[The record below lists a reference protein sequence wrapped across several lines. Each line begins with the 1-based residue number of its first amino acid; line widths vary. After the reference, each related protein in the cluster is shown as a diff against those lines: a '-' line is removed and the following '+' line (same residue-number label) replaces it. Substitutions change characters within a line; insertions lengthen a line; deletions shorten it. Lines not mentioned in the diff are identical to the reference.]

1 MTIPENAPQDP
12 PKNSA
17 VSDSKVTKEETGVAA
32 TGTEEETPAEDAP
45 KPRNLEW
52 MQQTLE
58 WGTRALPGKHGLTL
72 RAINVG
78 LYGEVPD
85 KSTIMNRMPRGA
97 YPISGSPRL
106 ELYAVSEKAELWADN
121 AVDLYEEA
129 IQRRWM
135 AHVDV
140 PWDTIKP
147 LPEDV
152 ELAMCQ
158 ICTELSQQAGIE
170 IDVLGQWMYKMNN
183 VYHEV
188 KTFLASEL
196 YDSARHFDVFRRRA
210 LANGGNLGLESPG
223 QINRRLLESRAGW
236 TETALL
242 LYILRGTF
250 TLILCRYGEAYAH
263 NPAEKYMFRRCMEDK
278 ARHIAYGMAHVKYAC
293 DEKGEDYALGLS
305 KVMRG
310 AEGDQAREMKD
321 PVLWE
326 ALAIVFGGGVPHMAK
341 GMETV
346 KVLQKQYIEQ
356 YLARMRWIG
365 IDKNAENMGPGLADY
380 LGIEEPAPAGG

>member
-1 MTIPENAPQDP
+1 MTTPESSKQNPPQDP
-12 PKNSA
+12 D
-17 VSDSKVTKEETGVAA
+17 VERGVAA
-32 TGTEEETPAEDAP
+32 DGTPEEAPAEDAP
-45 KPRNLEW
+45 KPRDLGW
-52 MQQTLE
+52 MKHTLE
-58 WGTRALPGKHGLTL
+58 WGTRVLPGKHGLTM

-78 LYGEVPD
+78 LYGEVPE
-85 KSTIMNRMPRGA
+85 KSTIMNRMPRGS
-97 YPISGSPRL
+97 YPVPGSPRL
-106 ELYAVSEKAELWADN
+106 DLYAVSEKAELWSDN

-140 PWDTIKP
+140 PWETIAP

-152 ELAMCQ
+152 ELAMGQ

-170 IDVLGQWMYKMNN
+170 IDVLGQWMHRMNN

-210 LANGGNLGLESPG
+210 LANGGNVGLESPG

-250 TLILCRYGEAYAH
+250 TLLIYRYGEAYAH
-263 NPAEKYMFRRCMEDK
+263 NPAEKYMFRRCLEDK
-278 ARHIAYGMAHVKYAC
+278 ARHIAYGMAHLKYAC

-305 KVMRG
+305 RVMGG

-326 ALAIVFGGGVPHMAK
+326 ALAIIFGGGVRHMAK

-356 YLARMRWIG
+356 YLARMQWIG
-365 IDKNAENMGPGLADY
+365 IDKNAENIGPGLAEY
-380 LGIEEPAPAGG
+380 LGVEETAPAGG

>member
-1 MTIPENAPQDP
+1 MTA
-12 PKNSA
+12 PKNTPQEPPI
-17 VSDSKVTKEETGVAA
+17 DSEEEKGATA
-32 TGTEEETPAEDAP
+32 TGAEAETPTEEAP
-45 KPRNLEW
+45 KPRDLEW
-52 MQQTLE
+52 MKQTLE
-58 WGTRALPGKHGLTL
+58 WGIRALPGKHGLTM
-72 RAINVG
+72 RAINLG
-78 LYGEVPD
+78 IYGEIPE

-97 YPISGSPRL
+97 YPIAGSPRL
-106 ELYAVSEKAELWADN
+106 DLYAVSEKAELWSDN

-135 AHVDV
+135 GHVDV
-140 PWDTIKP
+140 PWDTITP

-158 ICTELSQQAGIE
+158 ICTELSQRAGIE
-170 IDVLGQWMYKMNN
+170 IDVLGQWMHKMNN

-188 KTFLASEL
+188 KTYLASQL

-210 LANGGNLGLESPG
+210 LSNGGNLGLESPG

-250 TLILCRYGEAYAH
+250 TLVLCRYGEAYAH
-263 NPAEKYMFRRCMEDK
+263 NPAEKYMFRRSMEDK
-278 ARHIAYGMAHVKYAC
+278 ARHLAYGMAHVKYAC

-305 KVMRG
+305 RVMRG
-310 AEGDQAREMKD
+310 AEGDQAKEMRD

-326 ALAIVFGGGVPHMAK
+326 ALAIVFGGGVGHMAE

-356 YLARMRWIG
+356 YLARMQWIG

>member
-1 MTIPENAPQDP
+1 MTSPKNAPENSQPNSEEEGIAGAEAP
-12 PKNSA
+12 
-17 VSDSKVTKEETGVAA
+17 
-32 TGTEEETPAEDAP
+32 EETPAEDAP
-45 KPRNLEW
+45 AEDTPAPRNLEW
-52 MQQTLE
+52 MEQTLE
-58 WGTRALPGKHGLTL
+58 WGTRALPGKHGLTMQN
-72 RAINVG
+72 INVG
-78 LYGEVPD
+78 IYGEVPER
-85 KSTIMNRMPRGA
+85 STVMNRMPRGA
-97 YPISGSPRL
+97 YPVPGSPRL
-106 ELYAVSEKAELWADN
+106 ELYAVNEKAELWSDN
-121 AVDLYEEA
+121 AADLYEEA

-135 AHVDV
+135 VHVDV
-140 PWDTIKP
+140 PWDTITP

-158 ICTELSQQAGIE
+158 LCTELSQQAAIE
-170 IDVLGQWMYKMNN
+170 IDVLGQWLHRMNN
-183 VYHEV
+183 IYTEV

-196 YDSARHFDVFRRRA
+196 FDAARDFDVFRRRA
-210 LANGGNLGLESPG
+210 LINGGALGLESPG

-250 TLILCRYGEAYAH
+250 TLLLCRYGEAYAH

-278 ARHIAYGMAHVKYAC
+278 ARHIAYGMSHLKYAC

-305 KVMRG
+305 RVMRG
-310 AEGDQAREMKD
+310 SEGDLAREMKD

-326 ALAIVFGGGVPHMAK
+326 AMAIVFGGGVRHMTE

-365 IDKNAENMGPGLADY
+365 VDKNIENMAPELAAF
-380 LGIEEPAPAGG
+380 LGVEETTPAGG

>member
-1 MTIPENAPQDP
+1 MTTPENSPQD
-12 PKNSA
+12 SQL
-17 VSDSKVTKEETGVAA
+17 DSQEEKGVAA
-32 TGTEEETPAEDAP
+32 AGTEEETPAEDAP
-45 KPRNLEW
+45 QPRNLEW
-52 MQQTLE
+52 MEHTLE
-58 WGTRALPGKHGLTL
+58 WGTKVLPGKHGLTMQS
-72 RAINVG
+72 INVG

-85 KSTIMNRMPRGA
+85 KSTVMHRMPRGS
-97 YPISGSPRL
+97 YPVPGSPRL

-121 AVDLYEEA
+121 SADLYEEA

-140 PWDTIKP
+140 PWDTITP

-158 ICTELSQQAGIE
+158 VCTELSQQAGIE
-170 IDVLGQWMYKMNN
+170 TDVLGQWMHRMNN
-183 VYHEV
+183 IYHEV

-196 YDSARHFDVFRRRA
+196 FDSARHFDVFRRRA
-210 LANGGNLGLESPG
+210 LANRGTLGLESPG

-250 TLILCRYGEAYAH
+250 TLLLYRYGEAYAH
-263 NPAEKYMFRRCMEDK
+263 NPAEKYMFRRCLEDK
-278 ARHIAYGMAHVKYAC
+278 ARHVAYGMAHIKYAC
-293 DEKGEDYALGLS
+293 DEKGQDYALGLS
-305 KVMRG
+305 RVMRG
-310 AEGDQAREMKD
+310 AEGDLAREMKD

-326 ALAIVFGGGVPHMAK
+326 ALAIVFGGGVGHMAK

-346 KVLQKQYIEQ
+346 KALQKQYIEQ
-356 YLARMRWIG
+356 YLARMQWIG
-365 IDKNAENMGPGLADY
+365 VDKNAENMAPDLATY
-380 LGIEEPAPAGG
+380 LGVEETAPAGG

>member
-1 MTIPENAPQDP
+1 MTIPEKAPQDSGRDSEEE
-12 PKNSA
+12 KTAA
-17 VSDSKVTKEETGVAA
+17 V
-32 TGTEEETPAEDAP
+32 GTEEDTPAEDAP

-52 MQQTLE
+52 MEQTLE
-58 WGTRALPGKHGLTL
+58 WGTKAIPGKHGLTM

-78 LYGEVPD
+78 LYGEVPE
-85 KSTIMNRMPRGA
+85 KSTVMNRMPRGA
-97 YPISGSPRL
+97 YPVPGAPRL
-106 ELYAVSEKAELWADN
+106 DLYAVSEKAELWSDN

-140 PWDTIKP
+140 PWDTIAP

-158 ICTELSQQAGIE
+158 LCTELSQQAGIE
-170 IDVLGQWMYKMNN
+170 IDVLGQWLHKMNN
-183 VYHEV
+183 IYTEV

-196 YDSARHFDVFRRRA
+196 FDAARDFDVFRRRA
-210 LANGGNLGLESPG
+210 LFNGGTLGLESPG

-250 TLILCRYGEAYAH
+250 TLLLCRYGEAYAH
-263 NPAEKYMFRRCMEDK
+263 NPAEKYIFRRCMEDK
-278 ARHIAYGMAHVKYAC
+278 SRHIAYGMAHIKYAC
-293 DEKGEDYALGLS
+293 DEKDADFALGLS
-305 KVMRG
+305 RVMRG

-326 ALAIVFGGGVPHMAK
+326 ALAIVFGGGVRHMAE

-356 YLARMRWIG
+356 YLARMQWMG
-365 IDKNAENMGPGLADY
+365 VDKDAENMAPELAAF
-380 LGIEEPAPAGG
+380 LGIEETVPAGD

>member
-1 MTIPENAPQDP
+1 MTIPEKP
-12 PKNSA
+12 PKSSN
-17 VSDSKVTKEETGVAA
+17 EEKGVAA
-32 TGTEEETPAEDAP
+32 AGTGEEKPAEDAP

-58 WGTRALPGKHGLTL
+58 WGTRAQPGKHGLTM

-78 LYGEVPD
+78 IYGEVPE
-85 KSTIMNRMPRGA
+85 KSTVMDRMPRGA
-97 YPISGSPRL
+97 YPIPGSPRL
-106 ELYAVSEKAELWADN
+106 DLYAVSDKVELWSDH

-135 AHVDV
+135 AHLDV
-140 PWDTIKP
+140 PWDTMVP

-152 ELAMCQ
+152 ELAMRQ
-158 ICTELSQQAGIE
+158 FCTELSQQSGIE
-170 IDVLGQWMYKMNN
+170 IDVLGQWLHKMNN
-183 VYHEV
+183 IYTEV

-196 YDSARHFDVFRRRA
+196 FDAARNFDVFRRRA
-210 LANGGNLGLESPG
+210 LLDGGTLGLESPG

-250 TLILCRYGEAYAH
+250 TLVLYRYGEAYAH

-278 ARHIAYGMAHVKYAC
+278 SRHVAYGMTHLKYAC
-293 DEKGEDYALGLS
+293 DVKGADFATGLS
-305 KVMRG
+305 RVMRG
-310 AEGDQAREMKD
+310 AEGDQAKEMQD

-326 ALAIVFGGGVPHMAK
+326 ALAIVFGGGISHMAE
-341 GMETV
+341 GMKTV
-346 KVLQKQYIEQ
+346 KVLQRQYVEQ
-356 YLARMRWIG
+356 YLARMQWIG
-365 IDKNAENMGPGLADY
+365 VDQNANNMGPGLAAF
-380 LGIEEPAPAGG
+380 LEIEEAIPAGD